1 VVVANTRDFSKVIR
15 AELAANP
22 SLAVD
27 VMFASVA
34 TELIAARQAAG
45 LTQRELAKRAGLH
58 QSAVSKIEG
67 ADSVLRGLKTLAR
80 LAQVLGLELCV
91 VLKPAPR
98 K

>member
-34 TELIAARQAAG
+34 TE
-45 LTQRELAKRAGLH
+45 
-58 QSAVSKIEG
+58 
-67 ADSVLRGLKTLAR
+67 
-80 LAQVLGLELCV
+80 
-91 VLKPAPR
+91 
-98 K
+98 